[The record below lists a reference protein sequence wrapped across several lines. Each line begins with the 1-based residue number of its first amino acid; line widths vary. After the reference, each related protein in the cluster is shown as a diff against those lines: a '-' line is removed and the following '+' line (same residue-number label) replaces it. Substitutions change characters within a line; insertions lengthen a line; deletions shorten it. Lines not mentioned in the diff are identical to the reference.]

1 MRMKRLSSVLM
12 LVMALAL
19 SLSFGTALKA
29 DTLEDIKAKGVLV
42 AGVKDAVVPFG
53 FVDEKTKEL
62 VGFDVDICKEIAT
75 KLGVEIE
82 LKPVTSAT
90 RIPKLSQGMV
100 DLAAC
105 TMTHKLSRD
114 DVIDFSITYFMDGQK
129 LLVKKGS
136 GIKSYHDLAGK
147 KVGSAK
153 GSTSEKNIKEVQ
165 PDCTVLS
172 FEGYPQAFL
181 ALKQGKVSA
190 VTTDSV
196 ILVGLKGSDDNPDNW
211 EIVGDFFA
219 KEPYGIGVREN
230 DSNFRDFVNR
240 CLIEMW
246 NDGTYKKIYDK
257 WLGPDTKYY
266 MPLTW
271 EMETFPE

>member
-1 MRMKRLSSVLM
+1 MKRLSSVLM

>member
-1 MRMKRLSSVLM
+1 MNRLSSVLI
-12 LVMALAL
+12 LVLALAL
-19 SLSFGTALKA
+19 SMSFGTALKA
-29 DTLEDIKAKGVLV
+29 DTLEDVKSKGVLV

-53 FVDEKTKEL
+53 FVDEKSKEL
-62 VGFDVDICKEIAT
+62 VGFDVDICKEIAK
-75 KLGVEIE
+75 KLGVDIE

-136 GIKSYHDLAGK
+136 GINSYKDLAGK

-153 GSTSEKNIKEVQ
+153 GSTSEKNIKVVQ

-196 ILVGLKGSDDNPDNW
+196 ILIGLKGSDDKPEMW

-219 KEPYGIGVREN
+219 NEPYGIGVREN

-240 CLIEMW
+240 SLIEMW

>member
-1 MRMKRLSSVLM
+1 MKRFNFVFV
-12 LVMALAL
+12 LVMVLTL
-19 SLSFGTALKA
+19 VLSFGVALNA
-29 DTLEDIKAKGVLV
+29 GTLEDVKAKGVLV

-53 FVDEKTKEL
+53 FVDENTKEL
-62 VGFDVDICKEIAT
+62 VGFDVDICREIAN
-75 KLGVEIE
+75 KLGVKLE

-114 DVIDFSITYFMDGQK
+114 EVIDFSLTYFMDGQK

-136 GIKSYHDLAGK
+136 GINSYKDLAGK

-153 GSTSEKNIKEVQ
+153 GSTSEKNIKNVQ

-196 ILVGLKGSDDNPDNW
+196 ILVGLKGSDDNPDMW
-211 EIVGDFFA
+211 EIAGDFFA
-219 KEPYGIGVREN
+219 NEPYGIGVREN
-230 DSNFRDFVNR
+230 DSNFRDFVNAS
-240 CLIEMW
+240 LIEMW
-246 NDGTYKKIYDK
+246 EDGTYLKIYNK
-257 WLGPDTKYY
+257 WLGPDTSYY

-271 EMETFPE
+271 EMETFPK

>member
-62 VGFDVDICKEIAT
+62 VGFDVDICKEIAK
-75 KLGVEIE
+75 KLGVRIE

>member
-1 MRMKRLSSVLM
+1 MRGKNLVFVLFLASIFTICLAVSV
-12 LVMALAL
+12 
-19 SLSFGTALKA
+19 TAG
-29 DTLEDIKAKGVLV
+29 TLEDAKAKGVLV

-53 FVDEKTKEL
+53 YVDEKTKEL
-62 VGFDVDICKEIAT
+62 VGFDVDMCKYIAD
-75 KLGVEIE
+75 KLGVKLE

-90 RIPKLSQGMV
+90 RIPKLTQGMV
-100 DLAAC
+100 DLAAA

-114 DVIDFSITYFMDGQK
+114 EVIDFSITYFMDGQK

-136 GIKSYHDLAGK
+136 NVRSYHDLAGK
-147 KVGSAK
+147 RVGSAK
-153 GSTSEKNIKEVQ
+153 GSTSEKNIKNVQ
-165 PDCTVLS
+165 PECTVIS

-181 ALKQGKVSA
+181 ALKQGKVAA

-196 ILVGLKGSDDNPDNW
+196 ILIGLKGSDDNPDNW

-219 KEPYGIGVREN
+219 REPYGIGVREN

-246 NDGTYKKIYDK
+246 NDGTYKKIYNK
-257 WLGPDTKYY
+257 WLGPDTRFY

-271 EMETFPE
+271 EMETFPK

>member
-1 MRMKRLSSVLM
+1 MKRLNSVFVLVMVLTLM
-12 LVMALAL
+12 LSIGTVL
-19 SLSFGTALKA
+19 SAG
-29 DTLEDIKAKGVLV
+29 TLEDAQAKGVLV
-42 AGVKDAVVPFG
+42 AGVKDAVVPVG
-53 FVDEKTKEL
+53 FVDEKTNEL
-62 VGFDVDICKEIAT
+62 VGFDVDICREIANKMGV
-75 KLGVEIE
+75 KLE

-105 TMTHKLSRD
+105 TMTHKLARD
-114 DVIDFSITYFMDGQK
+114 EVIDFSLTYFMDGQK

-136 GIKSYHDLAGK
+136 GINSYKDLAGK

-153 GSTSEKNIKEVQ
+153 GSTSEKNIKAVQ

-196 ILVGLKGSDDNPDNW
+196 ILIGLKGSDDNPDMW
-211 EIVGDFFA
+211 EIAGDFFA

-230 DSNFRDFVNR
+230 DSNFRDFVNAS
-240 CLIEMW
+240 LIEMW
-246 NDGTYKKIYDK
+246 EDGTYLKIYNK

-271 EMETFPE
+271 EMETFPK

>member
-1 MRMKRLSSVLM
+1 MKRFNFVFV
-12 LVMALAL
+12 LVMVLTL
-19 SLSFGTALKA
+19 VLSFGVALSA
-29 DTLEDIKAKGVLV
+29 GTLEDAKAKGVLV

-62 VGFDVDICKEIAT
+62 VGFDIDICQEIANKMGV
-75 KLGVEIE
+75 KLE

-114 DVIDFSITYFMDGQK
+114 EVIDFSLTYFMDGQK

-136 GIKSYHDLAGK
+136 GIETYKDLAGK

-153 GSTSEKNIKEVQ
+153 GSTSEKNIKNVQ

-196 ILVGLKGSDDNPDNW
+196 ILVGLKGSDDNPDMW
-211 EIVGDFFA
+211 KITGDFFA

-230 DSNFRDFVNR
+230 DSNFRDFVNAS
-240 CLIEMW
+240 LIEMW
-246 NDGTYKKIYDK
+246 EDGTYMKIYNK
-257 WLGPDTKYY
+257 WLGPDTNYY

-271 EMETFPE
+271 EMETFPK

>member
-1 MRMKRLSSVLM
+1 MKRLSSVLM

-246 NDGTYKKIYDK
+246 NDGTYKKIYNK

>member
-19 SLSFGTALKA
+19 FLSFGSALKA

-62 VGFDVDICKEIAT
+62 VGFDVDICKEIAK
-75 KLGVEIE
+75 KLGVRIE

>member
-1 MRMKRLSSVLM
+1 MKKLSSVFVLI
-12 LVMALAL
+12 MALAL
-19 SLSFGTALKA
+19 ALSFGTALNA
-29 DTLEDIKAKGVLV
+29 GTLEDAKAKGVLV

-62 VGFDVDICKEIAT
+62 VGFDIDICREIANKMGV
-75 KLGVEIE
+75 KLE

-114 DVIDFSITYFMDGQK
+114 DVIDFSLTYFMDGQK
-129 LLVKKGS
+129 LLVKKGG
-136 GIKSYHDLAGK
+136 GIESYKDLAGK

-153 GSTSEKNIKEVQ
+153 GSTSEKNIKAVQ

-196 ILVGLKGSDDNPDNW
+196 ILVGLKGSDDNPGMW
-211 EIVGDFFA
+211 EITGDFFA
-219 KEPYGIGVREN
+219 NEPYGIGVREN

-240 CLIEMW
+240 SLIEMW
-246 NDGTYKKIYDK
+246 NDGTYLKIYNK

-271 EMETFPE
+271 EMETFPK

>member
-1 MRMKRLSSVLM
+1 MKRFNFVFV
-12 LVMALAL
+12 LVMAVTLI
-19 SLSFGTALKA
+19 LSFGVALNA
-29 DTLEDIKAKGVLV
+29 GTLEDAKAKGVLV

-62 VGFDVDICKEIAT
+62 VGFDIDICREIANKMGV
-75 KLGVEIE
+75 KLE

-114 DVIDFSITYFMDGQK
+114 EVIDFSLTYFMDGQK

-136 GIKSYHDLAGK
+136 GIETYRDLAGK

-196 ILVGLKGSDDNPDNW
+196 ILVGLKGSDDNPDMW
-211 EIVGDFFA
+211 KITGDFFA

-230 DSNFRDFVNR
+230 DSNFRDFVNKS
-240 CLIEMW
+240 LIEMW
-246 NDGTYKKIYDK
+246 EDGTYMKIYNK
-257 WLGPDTKYY
+257 WLGPDTNYY

-271 EMETFPE
+271 EMETFPK